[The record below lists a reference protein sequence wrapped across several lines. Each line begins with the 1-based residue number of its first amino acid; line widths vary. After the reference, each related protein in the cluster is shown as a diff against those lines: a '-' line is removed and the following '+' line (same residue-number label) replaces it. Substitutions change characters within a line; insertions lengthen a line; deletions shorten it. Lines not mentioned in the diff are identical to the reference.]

1 MAPKGATQRLPV
13 PWYRKKQIVKWGGLI
28 FGFFFFGYLSL
39 IVVYYSS
46 VYSEHRP
53 RVSTNEPPI
62 DVNTVMSSF
71 HPKFSPTTH
80 VQGYFWP
87 QESPLVEFS
96 TFTALP
102 LYISA
107 YAISDWHTL
116 YKWASGNSWTYG
128 NTHQYDFQ
136 AQNSPVFTNIHK
148 NKLFEAKVP
157 LDRPETIY
165 ITLEDFLTIEYDN
178 SEDDKGLPK
187 YKKFEGI
194 VRRPLDTVRA
204 SIKIFRYF
212 NIEFVF

>member
-13 PWYRKKQIVKWGGLI
+13 PWYRKKAVVKWGGLI

-39 IVVYYSS
+39 LVVYYSS
-46 VYSEHRP
+46 VFSQYRP
-53 RVSTNEPPI
+53 QLSTNAPSI
-62 DVNTVMSSF
+62 DVNAFMSSF

-80 VQGYFWP
+80 VQGYYWP
-87 QESPLVEFS
+87 QESPVVEFS

-107 YAISDWHTL
+107 YAISDWHNL
-116 YKWASGNSWTYG
+116 YKWASGNAWTRG

-136 AQNSPVFTNIHK
+136 AQNSPVFTTIHK
-148 NKLFEAKVP
+148 NKLFDAKVP
-157 LDRPETIY
+157 LKQPETIY
-165 ITLEDFLTIEYDN
+165 ITLEDFFTIEFDN

-194 VRRPLDTVRA
+194 VRRPLDDVRA
-204 SIKIFRYF
+204 LIQILLDL
-212 NIEFVF
+212 NIEFEF